1 MTLPVKNL
9 VAPLIAEPTTWLVG
23 PVSSTYKND
32 ETITVY
38 NLKSLFEV
46 DSAGNFTTYP
56 LGTSG
61 PFVLQVDN
69 EQILCSAADYFD
81 NKAYIYSSS
90 AGNGR
95 GYNGTTIAA
104 HQTGGYGSGQVSLV
118 STSVQGGVPS
128 SGGTVTLTSGT
139 ASQNTTSTS
148 QTWYVAITGA
158 TSGTVA
164 VAIGATSSAS
174 TVIVPS
180 TASNAVSSQV
190 IPVNVPSGWW
200 IKVTTTTATI
210 NASTVI
216 INNAN

>member
-23 PVSSTYKND
+23 PVASTYKSN

-38 NLKSLFEV
+38 NLKSFFEV
-46 DSAGNFTTYP
+46 DSAGNPTTYP

-81 NKAYIYSSS
+81 NKVYIYSSS